1 MPSQVNIYA
10 TELKTNDL
18 IKHHLELLYE
28 KMLESNLLRIINP
41 FSCVEIA
48 HVAKLIKL
56 PQPLVEKKLSQMIL
70 DHKFSGIL
78 DQGRG
83 HLLVYESTP
92 EDANY
97 THGMEVIANMGLV
110 TDALS
115 SRAKGLTKQ
124 L

>member
-1 MPSQVNIYA
+1 M
-10 TELKTNDL
+10 KTNDL
-18 IKHHLELLYE
+18 INHHLELLYE
-28 KMLESNLLRIINP
+28 KMLESNLLRIIHP
-41 FSCVEIA
+41 FSCVEIE

-83 HLLVYESTP
+83 HLLVYETTP
-92 EDANY
+92 EDVNY
-97 THGMEVIANMGLV
+97 SHGMDVIAHMGLV

-124 L
+124 M